1 MECVRVCAAVL
12 LCLSIAAP
20 AAAQSRGGETR
31 VGVGSPEEAAALA
44 QAWNLLS
51 QRSYAAASA
60 QAQEILRRYPRS
72 VSALTLAVE
81 ASIAY
86 RGAVAG
92 LDDYEGWMGQRRLE
106 EPGVLRTIARAV
118 LADAARNPGTRLV
131 ALRGLAGDGDESAA
145 AALTALARQGG
156 GAETRALAAMG
167 DQWAAA
173 ALVAQLDQRGA
184 DPVALIDALGD
195 SGYAAAVGPIT
206 ARLTDPRPEVRGKAA
221 EALGKLATT
230 AADVSAAL
238 KPLLSDGSSYVRT
251 RAAAALY
258 RLGDSGGT
266 PWLQELAASDIP
278 SGRLVAA
285 EAMACR
291 PDQAWLALVT
301 DLVRSGADPE
311 VRLGAARLL
320 ASHDADLARSVAQQ
334 FGNDGNPAIR
344 ELAAGLM
351 ADTLSGD
358 GLATLRGFLRT
369 GDDQTRLRAA
379 VRVLALTR

>member
-1 MECVRVCAAVL
+1 MERVRVWAAVL
-12 LCLSIAAP
+12 LCLSLAPP
-20 AAAQSRGGETR
+20 AAAQTRVAETR
-31 VGVGSPEEAAALA
+31 PGAGSPDEAAALA

-72 VSALTLAVE
+72 VSALTLAIE
-81 ASIAY
+81 AVIAH
-86 RGAVAG
+86 RGAAAG
-92 LDDYEGWMGQRRLE
+92 LDGYERWLGQRSLE

-118 LADAARNPGTRLV
+118 LSEAARDPGTRLV
-131 ALRGLAGDGDESAA
+131 ALRGLAADGDEGAA
-145 AALTALARQGG
+145 GTLAALARQGG

-167 DQWAAA
+167 DQWAAGV
-173 ALVAQLDQRGA
+173 LVKQLDQRGA

-195 SGYAAAVGPIT
+195 SGYAAAIAPIT

-221 EALGKLATT
+221 EAIGKLATA
-230 AADVSAAL
+230 AADVAATL

-258 RLGDSGGT
+258 RLGDSSGT

-301 DLVRSGADPE
+301 ELVRSGADPE
-311 VRLGAARLL
+311 VRLGAARLI
-320 ASHDADLARSVAQQ
+320 ASHDAELARSAAQQ

-344 ELAAGLM
+344 ELATGLM
-351 ADTLSGD
+351 ADTVSGD

-369 GDDQTRLRAA
+369 GDEPTRLRAA
-379 VRVLALTR
+379 VRILALTR